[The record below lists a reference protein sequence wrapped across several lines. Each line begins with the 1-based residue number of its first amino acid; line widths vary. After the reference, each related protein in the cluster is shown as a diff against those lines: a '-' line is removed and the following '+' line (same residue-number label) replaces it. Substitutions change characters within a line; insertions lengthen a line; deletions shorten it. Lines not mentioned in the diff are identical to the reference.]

1 MADPQ
6 PGVDLSGLHRELDSL
21 KSRLCRCQ
29 HQGNCLSCKGFE
41 VVRQQAQ
48 AVAAAASQPVL
59 MQVAQEAAM
68 RDLFSQ
74 LGGLQDKLTGDPQLS
89 DLLSRFAERVQEDL
103 GGPEELE
110 NLLRSLG
117 FAGPAAPGSPSRGT
131 TSFDDRPSPG
141 SDKPAP
147 PDEGLWPR
155 DRQLPREDPPGR
167 AGRPPRRSARTR
179 AAARRRTGGR
189 HSRLSGEGH
198 PPSRSRPGP
207 RRVRQTPPPACA
219 PAQRRSANRPRATHP
234 G

>member
-1 MADPQ
+1 MGEPQ
-6 PGVDLSGLHRELDSL
+6 PGVDLSGLHRELDTL
-21 KSRLCRCQ
+21 KSRLCRCG
-29 HQGNCLSCKGFE
+29 HEGTCISCRGFE

-89 DLLSRFAERVQEDL
+89 ELLSRFAERVQEDL

-117 FAGPAAPGSPSRGT
+117 FAGPGAPGSPSRGT
-131 TSFDDRPSPG
+131 TAFDDRAPSA
-141 SDKPAP
+141 SDGPAAP
-147 PDEGLWPR
+147 SEGLWPLE
-155 DRQLPREDPPGR
+155 RQLPREDPPIPPDDGPER
-167 AGRPPRRSARTR
+167 PSGPGQPAGD
-179 AAARRRTGGR
+179 
-189 HSRLSGEGH
+189 
-198 PPSRSRPGP
+198 
-207 RRVRQTPPPACA
+207 PPPDDI
-219 PAQRRSANRPRATHP
+219 P

>member
-6 PGVDLSGLHRELDSL
+6 PGVDLSGLHRELDAL
-21 KSRLCRCQ
+21 KSQLCRCQ

-110 NLLRSLG
+110 KLLRSLG
-117 FAGPAAPGSPSRGT
+117 FAGPGAPGTPTRGA

-141 SDKPAP
+141 GDQPAP

-155 DRQLPREDPPGR
+155 QRQLPRDDPPADPGDR
-167 AGRPPRRSARTR
+167 PGGAPGPDQPVDRPPADG
-179 AAARRRTGGR
+179 A
-189 HSRLSGEGH
+189 
-198 PPSRSRPGP
+198 PG
-207 RRVRQTPPPACA
+207 
-219 PAQRRSANRPRATHP
+219 
-234 G
+234 

>member
-1 MADPQ
+1 MGDPQ

-21 KSRLCRCQ
+21 KSRLCRCG
-29 HQGNCLSCKGFE
+29 HEGTCLSCRGFE

-74 LGGLQDKLTGDPQLS
+74 LGGLQEKLTADPQLS

-117 FAGPAAPGSPSRGT
+117 FSGQQGQPGGAPGGA
-131 TSFDDRPSPG
+131 SFDDRPRSADDRPTTT
-141 SDKPAP
+141 DDRTPQPDDRPTPPDDRPAP
-147 PDEGLWPR
+147 PDEGMWPR
-155 DRQLPREDPPGR
+155 P
-167 AGRPPRRSARTR
+167 S
-179 AAARRRTGGR
+179 GG
-189 HSRLSGEGH
+189 GG
-198 PPSRSRPGP
+198 G
-207 RRVRQTPPPACA
+207 
-219 PAQRRSANRPRATHP
+219 
-234 G
+234 

>member
-21 KSRLCRCQ
+21 KSQLCRCG
-29 HQGNCLSCKGFE
+29 HQGTCLSCKGFE
-41 VVRQQAQ
+41 IVRQQAQ

-110 NLLRSLG
+110 KLLRSLG
-117 FAGPAAPGSPSRGT
+117 FAGAAGPGSPSPSRGAA
-131 TSFDDRPSPG
+131 SFDDRPSSGP
-141 SDKPAP
+141 DQPAP

-155 DRQLPREDPPGR
+155 DRQLPREDPPV
-167 AGRPPRRSARTR
+167 APEDPP
-179 AAARRRTGGR
+179 G
-189 HSRLSGEGH
+189 
-198 PPSRSRPGP
+198 GP
-207 RRVRQTPPPACA
+207 RRPPGDGTP
-219 PAQRRSANRPRATHP
+219 